1 MGHYSSHYS
10 IRYLSLEHYWGFKLN
25 SIEMSLK
32 MVVLLPLLALVLIV
46 SDVDA
51 GALRA
56 VRCPGTADV
65 GGCDGGECQVTCSGG
80 QVKTLHCDTNTY
92 YTKTRGR
99 ATLVI
104 CKTEIRRRG

>member
-1 MGHYSSHYS
+1 MGTLLNTQY
-10 IRYLSLEHYWGFKLN
+10 KLMLK
-25 SIEMSLK
+25 MSLK
-32 MVVLLPLLALVLIV
+32 GIMLLPLLALLLVV
-46 SDVDA
+46 SDVEG

-65 GGCDGGECQVTCSGG
+65 VGCDGGECQVTCSGG

-104 CKTEIRRRG
+104 ARLGSGGEDRE

>member
-10 IRYLSLEHYWGFKLN
+10 IHG
-25 SIEMSLK
+25 EMSLK
-32 MVVLLPLLALVLIV
+32 IVVLLPLLALLLVGSGV
-46 SDVDA
+46 EG

-65 GGCDGGECQVTCSGG
+65 GGCDGGECQVTCNGV
-80 QVKTLHCDTNTY
+80 QVKTLHCDTNNY

-104 CKTEIRRRG
+104 CKTGIRRRG

>member
-1 MGHYSSHYS
+1 
-10 IRYLSLEHYWGFKLN
+10 
-25 SIEMSLK
+25 MSLK
-32 MVVLLPLLALVLIV
+32 IVVLLPLLALLLVV
-46 SDVDA
+46 SDVEG

-104 CKTEIRRRG
+104 CKTGIRRRG